1 MSCNDCLSP
10 NISRFVDVFDVFK
23 AACSAVCSTLSK
35 LQPLES
41 WQTGARARKSSQRL
55 VSGSE
60 QINAVV
66 RLPGATRR
74 FQRRLMNSCDDK
86 MSRGPPR
93 VQLGPA
99 VTKAEVSGSCLTREG
114 TSNHLVSRYM
124 HQRLLLSHPRVDFTG
139 KLQTFKSGV
148 NPT

>member
-23 AACSAVCSTLSK
+23 AVCSTLSK

-41 WQTGARARKSSQRL
+41 WQTGARARKSSRRL

-66 RLPGATRR
+66 RLPGASRR
-74 FQRRLMNSCDDK
+74 FQRRLMNSRDDK
-86 MSRGPPR
+86 MSRGPAR

-99 VTKAEVSGSCLTREG
+99 VTKAEVS
-114 TSNHLVSRYM
+114 VI
-124 HQRLLLSHPRVDFTG
+124 V
-139 KLQTFKSGV
+139 
-148 NPT
+148 

>member
-41 WQTGARARKSSQRL
+41 WQTGARARKSSRRL

-66 RLPGATRR
+66 RLPGASRR
-74 FQRRLMNSCDDK
+74 FQRRLMNSRDDK
-86 MSRGPPR
+86 MSRGPAR

-99 VTKAEVSGSCLTREG
+99 VTKAEVSGYCL
-114 TSNHLVSRYM
+114 TSNHLVSRYI
-124 HQRLLLSHPRVDFTG
+124 HGRLLLSHPTVDFTG